1 MTRLLITLALAALLV
16 AACSPSAGTPIE
28 QGSPASESPRPPQ
41 PTSTTE
47 TATGVSPPL
56 TATAT
61 ESSLPSPSQMA
72 PRTTVDSAVAVDGI
86 DDTVL
91 SLAWSRDGR
100 YLFIGTESNGLAAY
114 DVEAEVLGPF
124 VGNGAQVRAL
134 AASPDGQTLAAGLA
148 DDGSIRLL
156 STVTGYLERTIWPA
170 HSGWVQTLAFSPDG
184 ELLASGGDDGA
195 LILWD
200 PTTGEEVSRL
210 LEGSGPIHGLAFTP
224 NGASLVAAVQSEE
237 TFYVWDTSTWNLT
250 LTVNGDQG
258 EDLAVS
264 PDGSMFATAGGGLHE
279 ANLWATATGAL
290 VFSLSEMP
298 GWVWAVACDPH
309 GSEVAAGGLGQIVV
323 LWDTESGSPSRE
335 LYSGFNLVQAL
346 AYSPDGTMLA
356 SGGVGVLIW
365 HLDQP
370 QGPTP

>member
-1 MTRLLITLALAALLV
+1 
-16 AACSPSAGTPIE
+16 
-28 QGSPASESPRPPQ
+28 
-41 PTSTTE
+41 
-47 TATGVSPPL
+47 
-56 TATAT
+56 
-61 ESSLPSPSQMA
+61 MA

-279 ANLWATATGAL
+279 ANLWDTATGAL

-298 GWVWAVACDPH
+298 GWVWAVAYDPD